1 MVRIFMHHRHRTLLQ
16 TPVKGTRAYYPT
28 MRVGVLCAV
37 GFASALFAGCGELEP
52 MREPEVVDLELTTDT
67 LRASMRDAQRT
78 VAELRADLEARRRE
92 LAEAQVARAQLEGRV
107 REAERR
113 VLEAR
118 QVIELQR
125 EELAAARTERA
136 HVSRSNLQLQSQ
148 MRQLQKHLSRM
159 GKSSPAPNGQEAT
172 PLPSSGAIGKDQKAM
187 PVPAQQNRSSEFP
200 EMAQVAPISSAVMPV
215 QANREPS
222 SGVEQSMAPTKHVSV
237 KPGDTLWSIAQ
248 KYRVRLE
255 QLRTLNQLTDN
266 RIVSGQA
273 LWLPDDRPMSGVGAD
288 KDASTR

>member
-1 MVRIFMHHRHRTLLQ
+1 
-16 TPVKGTRAYYPT
+16 

-67 LRASMRDAQRT
+67 LKASMRDAQRT

-113 VLEAR
+113 VVEAR

-136 HVSRSNLQLQSQ
+136 HVSRSSLQLQSQ
-148 MRQLQKHLSRM
+148 MRQLQKQLSRM
-159 GKSSPAPNGQEAT
+159 GKASPAPNGQEAA
-172 PLPSSGAIGKDQKAM
+172 PVPSSGAIRRARRPCRFPHNEISLQNFWRRLRWRR
-187 PVPAQQNRSSEFP
+187 PPA
-200 EMAQVAPISSAVMPV
+200 AVMPV
-215 QANREPS
+215 RANRDLS
-222 SGVEQSMAPTKHVSV
+222 SGVEQPMAPTEACFCE
-237 KPGDTLWSIAQ
+237 TW
-248 KYRVRLE
+248 
-255 QLRTLNQLTDN
+255 
-266 RIVSGQA
+266 
-273 LWLPDDRPMSGVGAD
+273 
-288 KDASTR
+288 

>member
-1 MVRIFMHHRHRTLLQ
+1 MK
-16 TPVKGTRAYYPT
+16 TPRVWSPTR
-28 MRVGVLCAV
+28 RVGVLCVV

-67 LRASMRDAQRT
+67 LKASMRDAQRT

-125 EELAAARTERA
+125 EELAAARVERA
-136 HVSRSNLQLQSQ
+136 HMSRSSLQFQSQ
-148 MRQLQKHLSRM
+148 MRLLQKQLSKVK
-159 GKSSPAPNGQEAT
+159 KSSPTSNGQEAAPVPTSEAIRKGQNGMQVSATRNRHSELLDTLQVASPSGAMT
-172 PLPSSGAIGKDQKAM
+172 PVQTHRDLPSELE
-187 PVPAQQNRSSEFP
+187 EFR
-200 EMAQVAPISSAVMPV
+200 AS
-215 QANREPS
+215 
-222 SGVEQSMAPTKHVSV
+222 TKYVFV

-248 KYRVRLE
+248 RYRVRLE

-266 RIVSGQA
+266 RIEIGQA
-273 LWLPDDRPMSGVGAD
+273 LWLPDNRSMSGVSID
-288 KDASTR
+288 NSASAQ